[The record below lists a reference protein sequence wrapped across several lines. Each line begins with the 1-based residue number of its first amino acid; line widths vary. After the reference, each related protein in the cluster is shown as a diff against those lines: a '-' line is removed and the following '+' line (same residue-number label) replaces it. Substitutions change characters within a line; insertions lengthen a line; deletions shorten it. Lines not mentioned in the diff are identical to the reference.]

1 MQNNSIVSL
10 TGSLRTMNYLEHL
23 DLSYNHLRNLK
34 KILGGIEHLRFL
46 KSLSLV
52 GNPCCEEPGYRIV
65 VLSTITSL
73 NVLDFKVVTDLE
85 RQVAVKK
92 HRNSNKKKIGSPVN
106 GSTNNTTVGNT
117 NSGSLAV
124 CKQKKKISC
133 LSRLQKEAAII
144 KKQIEAKALNS
155 EDGEDVNNQNT
166 RSHEKIIATE
176 TTGVSSSNLDKTSA
190 GRLKTDYFSV
200 FPYGDHETQIQWC

>member
-117 NSGSLAV
+117 NSGSRSVFLPPCSGSTPPDPIHVAFRGVARPASAAKRRGGGNRPGFRPQRRARSIPQQRRSGRPVCDDAV
-124 CKQKKKISC
+124 CCCHARSIC
-133 LSRLQKEAAII
+133 SRKH
-144 KKQIEAKALNS
+144 
-155 EDGEDVNNQNT
+155 DG
-166 RSHEKIIATE
+166 A
-176 TTGVSSSNLDKTSA
+176 GVTLDTLF
-190 GRLKTDYFSV
+190 R
-200 FPYGDHETQIQWC
+200 